1 MPTGVAEK
9 KWFFDG
15 TLFRRRGLT
24 SDPVNPTY
32 PTPTVPAGVTVEEFN
47 PLRDGFGVPT
57 ETFAQTIVRQTT
69 GRPRIIH
76 VPAGLYE
83 LIDFDPNNGYSL
95 IAVDC
100 LGIIGDGED
109 VTIIQMRENSSTQVA
124 KVPTQVQGGSN
135 PLTLIRLSKDHVLSM
150 GWTLSGTDQAIDPH
164 TGKPH
169 LYSGLL
175 NYIGTNSKYADIKI
189 TGIPGDWY
197 SPPGETF
204 AFNCYKDTN
213 TEVTRMEVDG
223 FIWKWTSPTTKVKGN
238 RVGGS
243 PNGRN
248 NSINYKEW
256 GCWYHDSYVSGFTSS
271 YAGASNSMAA
281 TTKGVFTDHILIDG
295 NANYTFAAGKTF
307 PGINHENVY
316 GTIRHQSPTIKMAS
330 YPQWDVAHMVFDSQL
345 GDNTDITILDPVW
358 NGSYSRFGGMFTL
371 KTGIN
376 YNGVPN
382 TQGTAPTV
390 IIGGNVL
397 TPHRYTSNPGSVQN
411 FNPLLHYAWISG

>member
-1 MPTGVAEK
+1 MATDVANR
-9 KWFFDG
+9 KWYWDG
-15 TLFRRRGLT
+15 QLFRRRGATLAGG
-24 SDPVNPTY
+24 PPAF
-32 PTPTVPAGVTVEEFN
+32 PTPTVPAGVTVEEFA
-47 PLRDGFGVPT
+47 PLVDGFGIPT

-83 LIDFDPNNGYSL
+83 LIDFGPQDYAL

-100 LGIIGDGED
+100 LGIIGDGID
-109 VTIIQMRENSSTQVA
+109 QTIIQMRENSSTKVA
-124 KVPTQVQGGSN
+124 RVPKQTVGGSN
-135 PLTLIRLSKDHVLSM
+135 PLTLVRLSKDHVLSM
-150 GWTLSGTDQAIDPH
+150 GFTLSGTDQPIDPN

-169 LYSGLL
+169 MYSGWL
-175 NYIGTNSKYADIKI
+175 NYITTNSKMADVKI

-204 AFNCYKDTN
+204 ANNFYKDVN
-213 TEVTRMEVDG
+213 TEATRIEVDG

-243 PNGRN
+243 PSGRN
-248 NSINYKEW
+248 NSINHKEF
-256 GCWYHDSYVSGFTSS
+256 GCYYHDGLVSGFTSS

-281 TTKGVFTDHILIDG
+281 TTQGVFTDHVVIE
-295 NANYTFAAGKTF
+295 NQANWSFAQGKTF
-307 PGINHENVY
+307 PGMNHENVY
-316 GTIRHQSPTIKMAS
+316 GKILHQAPNIKMTS

-345 GDNTDITILDPVW
+345 GDNTDITIIDPIW
-358 NGSYSRFGGMFTL
+358 DSSYPRFGGMFTI

-382 TQGTAPTV
+382 TQATAPKL
-390 IIGGNVL
+390 IIGGNL
-397 TPHRYTSNPGSVQN
+397 CTPHRYASNPSTTQN
-411 FNPLLHYAWISG
+411 FDITRNYAWITG